1 MRQTKTKQYVDIID
15 GNQLIGKVIDKNDPE
30 VETCVNLINEL
41 PDSKNI
47 DRVMKIK
54 QQIDAGDYDFDSK
67 LDSVVNAIINES
79 EDKNTIAYS
88 LSGSK

>member
-47 DRVMKIK
+47 ERVMKIK

-79 EDKNTIAYS
+79 EDKNTIAYP
-88 LSGSK
+88 LFEH